1 MIIRLRDS
9 PSSLYLPT
17 LQVVDCGLPTP
28 TSPLCLGQRTGRC
41 LVRDVHHTY
50 LVVPVFP
57 GSSGVRQRSHLLHMG
72 ADTQETHA
80 CVQHD
85 Q

>member
-1 MIIRLRDS
+1 MTLLLA
-9 PSSLYLPT
+9 LYLPT
-17 LQVVDCGLPTP
+17 FQVVDCGLPT
-28 TSPLCLGQRTGRC
+28 TTNSLCLGQKTGRC

-50 LVVPVFP
+50 FVVPVFP
-57 GSSGVRQRSHLLHMG
+57 GSSGLGQRSHLLHVS